1 MGAICQLLSIYT
13 GESGEMH
20 TTYGAVLDGNC
31 LTANWKRY
39 CNTKLILFTI
49 LHFVQYVRN
58 IM

>member
-39 CNTKLILFTI
+39 CNTNLILFT
-49 LHFVQYVRN
+49 LVQNVRN